1 MATRLYEKESGSFE
15 TYFRNPI
22 TKEELRETFKAKPEA
37 LDAANKVDV
46 EFYSANRL
54 LLPNG
59 ITLDLS
65 NKRFRFHVRLSNDK
79 MKHIKSSKNL
89 FEVIMVR
96 KNLLKNL
103 LGLIK

>member
-1 MATRLYEKESGSFE
+1 MATRIYEKESGSFE

-22 TKEELRETFKAKPEA
+22 TKEEFHEYFKTEQKA

-46 EFYSANRL
+46 EFYSTNRL

-59 ITLDLS
+59 ISLDLS
-65 NKRFRFHVRLSNDK
+65 NVRFRFHVRLNNGK

-96 KNLLKNL
+96 KYLLKNL
-103 LGLIK
+103 LGLMK